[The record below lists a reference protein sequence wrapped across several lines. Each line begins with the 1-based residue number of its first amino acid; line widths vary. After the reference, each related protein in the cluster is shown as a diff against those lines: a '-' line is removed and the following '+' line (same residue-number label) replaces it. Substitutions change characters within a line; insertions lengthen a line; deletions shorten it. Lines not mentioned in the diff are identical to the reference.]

1 MANRDPD
8 SEYFAGCITSSAISF
23 LILIISVARCI
34 WDAYGAKTIYTSDGL
49 MQIVLQVSI
58 PSLILTFLAVW
69 KLGTAAFTGSLGGW
83 ACAAAYWFLH
93 LQQSI
98 AKAPAETGKQT
109 EYLDSTMWIVPI
121 VLFALGVGFATLGSV
136 LRNRK
141 MNTTHSPGKNA

>member
-8 SEYFAGCITSSAISF
+8 TEYFAGCMTSSAISF
-23 LILIISVARCI
+23 LILIISVGRCLL
-34 WDAYGAKTIYTSDGL
+34 DAYGPKTIYSNDGL
-49 MQIVLQVSI
+49 MQMVLQTSI
-58 PSLILTFLAVW
+58 PSLIITFFAVW

-109 EYLDSTMWIVPI
+109 EYLDSTMWFVPI
-121 VLFALGVGFATLGSV
+121 TLFVVGTVFAILGS
-136 LRNRK
+136 LTGNRK
-141 MNTTHSPGKNA
+141 NKRTPAPK